1 MSRKRV
7 SLLLAF
13 SLTFL
18 SLVGFTQAQTS
29 LVNFRWL
36 GDTGLALCGQPENA
50 EQWETLKSWG
60 INATMNLRSE
70 SQDNETFLNSI
81 GIEYYYLPITNNEI
95 AGLWDLTEQQV
106 EAGIQWINSK
116 LAEGKK
122 VLIHCQLGQN
132 RAPTMAMMWYIHEGH
147 TVDEAYN
154 WVLQYP
160 ISNPYPY
167 QTQQAVNYYTWLQQQ
182 PTPTPPPNTTT
193 PTPTATSKP
202 TPTPIPASTPTPA
215 TTQTPTVPPNP
226 NSTPAPGSEY
236 ITIALVGVAS
246 AASIIGIGL
255 FAYLTK
261 HKRKIR

>member
-1 MSRKRV
+1 MSRNRV
-7 SLLLAF
+7 CVFLAF

-18 SLVGFTQAQTS
+18 YLVGFTQAQTS
-29 LVNFRWL
+29 LANFRWL

-81 GIEYYYLPITNNEI
+81 GIEYNYLPITNNEI

-106 EAGIQWINSK
+106 EDGIQWINSK

-147 TVDEAYN
+147 TAEEAYN

-160 ISNPYPY
+160 ISNPYQY
-167 QTQQAVNYYTWLQQQ
+167 QTQQAFNYYTWLQQL
-182 PTPTPPPNTTT
+182 PTPTPSPNPPT

-202 TPTPIPASTPTPA
+202 TTTTPAPTLTPTA
-215 TTQTPTVPPNP
+215 TPNLT
-226 NSTPAPGSEY
+226 STPAPGSEFVP
-236 ITIALVGVAS
+236 IALVGVAS
-246 AASIIGIGL
+246 AAFIIGAGL

>member
-1 MSRKRV
+1 MFLY
-7 SLLLAF
+7 LL
-13 SLTFL
+13 
-18 SLVGFTQAQTS
+18 GFTQAQMS
-29 LVNFRWL
+29 LANFRWL
-36 GDTGLALCGQPENA
+36 GNTGLALCGQPENV

-81 GIEYYYLPITNNEI
+81 GIEYYYLPVTNNEI

-122 VLIHCQLGQN
+122 VLIHCQMGQN

-147 TVDEAYN
+147 TVEEAYN

-167 QTQQAVNYYTWLQQQ
+167 QTQQAVNYYTWLQQL
-182 PTPTPPPNTTT
+182 PTPTPSPNLPTPSPNLPT

-202 TPTPIPASTPTPA
+202 TTTPTPA
-215 TTQTPTVPPNP
+215 TTLTPTATPNLA
-226 NSTPAPGSEY
+226 STPVPGSEF
-236 ITIALVGVAS
+236 IPIALVGVAS
-246 AASIIGIGL
+246 AASLLGVGL

-261 HKRKIR
+261 YKRKIR